1 MPTVTYLRLDGST
14 PAYKGENSFI
24 WDFSVPVIGH
34 GRVTKGRDD
43 GVVSKQYYKTTYDI

>member
-1 MPTVTYLRLDGST
+1 MEVRLRARVTRS
-14 PAYKGENSFI
+14 YKGKNSFI

-34 GRVTKGRDD
+34 GRVTKGGDD